1 MPPERF
7 VLGQNHSLTLGRASF
22 CAGDGSGSWK
32 CFSFWSLLEDNPCYV
47 CVCLPSFFAFV
58 PKQDQVQGYLLQG
71 ASVLMSPSE
80 ICSHFLQLV
89 ALRPHGA

>member
-1 MPPERF
+1 MFFLSEL
-7 VLGQNHSLTLGRASF
+7 VGRQ
-22 CAGDGSGSWK
+22 
-32 CFSFWSLLEDNPCYV
+32 SLLHV
-47 CVCLPSFFAFV
+47 CMFTSFFAEV

-71 ASVLMSPSE
+71 GSVLTSPSE